1 MLDWITHH
9 AGVIGL
15 LFFFIFFV
23 LMTLWVYRPG
33 AKKNYQDK
41 ANIPF
46 KKN

>member
-33 AKKNYQDK
+33 AKKKYQDK